1 MFKKQRLVLTI
12 LIFCCY
18 QISFSQVDKKEKDSS
33 EVYKQIQTY
42 SKKNKFTKLL
52 HKLVFRPVNVKTKKK
67 KVVQKKF
74 KNFEGKII
82 RNINIVTLDPFGY
95 SEIDTTKKPRNWAER
110 TGNRV
115 HIKTN
120 RLAIRN
126 LLLIKK
132 NKPLDS
138 LLVKESERLIR
149 TQRYISRV
157 DVSPQLI
164 KNNKDSVDIYIRVLD
179 SWSIIPKGSISS
191 SGSNFELN
199 DRNILGSGHEFNNE
213 FRSRFSDGKNAY
225 RVAYT
230 IPNFKNTFIK
240 TTVNYRIDLDDYYGK
255 SINIERLFYS
265 PFTKWAGGI
274 YFDKQFRKDT
284 LPDSN
289 AAFAYQNFKYNS
301 QDLWFGRAFRI
312 FKSNTESHRTTNLV
326 VAGRFLNVKYLESPI
341 IDYDP
346 NDFYSDEKF
355 SLIGIGITS
364 RKFVQDSY
372 IFKNG
377 IIEDVPIGKI
387 FGITSGYQY
396 KNNQGRYYLGAQAA
410 FGNFYKWGFLS
421 ANFELGTFFEKSNT
435 KQNAFSFQANYFTN
449 LISVGKWKLRQFIK
463 PQLIIG
469 SNRVNVIGDQLNINE
484 NYGIQG
490 FNSAYYGT
498 EKAILTLQTQAYA
511 PWNLW
516 GFRLNPYFN
525 YSVAM
530 LGNPEKGLLENKAYS
545 KIGIGLII
553 NNDFLV
559 FSSFQIS
566 LSYYPSIP
574 GNGENIFKT
583 NSFETTD
590 FGFQDF
596 ELGKPRTVVFK

>member
-1 MFKKQRLVLTI
+1 MFKKQKLILTI

-18 QISFSQVDKKEKDSS
+18 QISFAQVDKKEKDSS
-33 EVYKQIQTY
+33 VVYKQIQTY
-42 SKKNKFTKLL
+42 SKKNKFTKLF
-52 HKLVFRPVNVKTKKK
+52 HKLVFRPVNAKNNKEKIVP
-67 KVVQKKF
+67 KKF

-82 RNINIVTLDPFGY
+82 RKINIVTLDPFGY
-95 SEIDTTKKPRNWAER
+95 SEIDTTKQPKNWAER
-110 TGNRV
+110 TGNRI

-157 DVSPQLI
+157 DVTPQLI
-164 KNNKDSVDIYIRVLD
+164 SNNKDSVDVYIRVLD
-179 SWSIIPKGSISS
+179 TWSIIPKGSISS
-191 SGSNFELN
+191 SRSSFELN
-199 DRNILGSGHEFNNE
+199 DRNILGSGHEFNTE
-213 FRSRFSDGKNAY
+213 FTNRFSDGKNAY
-225 RVAYT
+225 RIQYT

-240 TTVNYRIDLDDYYGK
+240 TTVNYHIDLDDYYSK
-255 SINIERLFYS
+255 SINIERPFYS

-284 LPDSN
+284 IPDTN
-289 AAFAYQNFKYNS
+289 AVFAFQNFKYNS

-312 FKSNTESHRTTNLV
+312 FKKNTENDRTTNLV

-396 KNNQGRYYLGAQAA
+396 KNNLGRYYLGARAA

-421 ANFELGTFFEKSNT
+421 ANLELGTFFEKSNT

-449 LISVGKWKLRQFIK
+449 LMSFGKWKLRQFIK

-469 SNRVNVIGDQLNINE
+469 SNRVDIIGDQLNINE
-484 NYGIQG
+484 NYGIHG
-490 FNSAYYGT
+490 FNSADYGT

-525 YSVAM
+525 YSIAM

-583 NSFETTD
+583 NAFETTD

-596 ELGKPRTVVFK
+596 ELGKPRTVIFK